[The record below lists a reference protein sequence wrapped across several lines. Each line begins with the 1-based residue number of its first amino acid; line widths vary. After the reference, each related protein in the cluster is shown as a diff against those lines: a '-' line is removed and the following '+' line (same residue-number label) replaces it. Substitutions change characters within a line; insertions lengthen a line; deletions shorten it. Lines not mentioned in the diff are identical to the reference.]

1 MMLCFECDYN
11 NGAHPKILEAL
22 ADVTLKHPSGYGTD
36 EWSARAKD
44 RIRTACACP
53 GAQITFLSGGTQTN
67 AIVIAAMLKD
77 FEGVV
82 AAKTGHVSI
91 HEAGAIEYTGHK
103 VIELPEKEGKLN
115 PEDVEACF
123 ADFYADE
130 NHEHMVFPGMVY
142 ISYPTEFGTLYT
154 KEELSAIADTAH
166 RYGASLFVDG
176 ARLGYGLA
184 SRNCDLTLAD
194 LAEIADVFYI
204 GGTKVGALCGEA
216 VVFTKGNEPAHFI
229 TTVKRRGGLLA
240 KGWLLGLQFDV
251 LFKDNLYG
259 EISRNAILR
268 AEEMKAFLRTAG
280 VKFYLDSPTNQQ
292 FVIVPD
298 EKMPGLG
305 EKVRYSFWEKYEE
318 DHTVIRFAT
327 SWATTEEEVRE
338 LAAVIE
344 EVL

>member
-115 PEDVEACF
+115 PEDVDACF

-154 KEELSAIADTAH
+154 KEELTAIADTAH

-184 SRNCDLTLAD
+184 SQNCDLTLAD
-194 LAEIADVFYI
+194 LAETADVFYI

-240 KGWLLGLQFDV
+240 KGWLLGLQFDT

-268 AEEMKAFLRTAG
+268 AEEMKTFLRTAG

-298 EKMPGLG
+298 EKLPGLG
-305 EKVRYSFWEKYEE
+305 EKVRYSFWEKYDE
-318 DHTVIRFAT
+318 DHTVIRLAT
-327 SWATTEEEVRE
+327 SWATTEEEVKE

>member
-240 KGWLLGLQFDV
+240 KGWLLGLQFDT

-268 AEEMKAFLRTAG
+268 AEEMKTFLRTAG

-298 EKMPGLG
+298 EKLPGLG
-305 EKVRYSFWEKYEE
+305 EKVRYSFWEKYDE
-318 DHTVIRFAT
+318 DHTVIRLAT
-327 SWATTEEEVRE
+327 SWATTEEEVKE